1 MRLAQ
6 PFCPRVFCAFRI
18 TDLVRSAYRCGLQ
31 FCAWVLLWLARRA
44 TLVCF
49 ALAVRRT
56 RATWFS
62 STLETGRGAQFDRAG
77 NRNSGVQLQKPR
89 F

>member
-6 PFCPRVFCAFRI
+6 PFCPRVFCTFRI
-18 TDLVRSAYRCGLQ
+18 TDLVRSQVWAAILRLG
-31 FCAWVLLWLARRA
+31 AVVARA
-44 TLVCF
+44 TRDTVCF